1 MMKKL
6 PVFVL
11 GVGLGVAMTFGV
23 SMYRFGPI
31 GAQAQ
36 TGAETFNQLKL
47 FGDVFERVRNDY
59 VEPTDEADLIEN
71 ALNGMLTALDPHSA
85 YLGPEAFEDIQEQTR
100 GEFGGLGIQVTME
113 EGLVKVVSPIDDT
126 PAARAGVLANDLI
139 VALDGEQVQ
148 GMTLADAVEKMRGI
162 IGTPITI
169 TIQREGREGTFDLTM
184 ERDTIRIAS
193 VRSRLEGSIGYIRLT
208 QFSGQTFEGLETA
221 ILDLNRDAEEEGVE
235 LSGFVLD
242 LRNNPGGLVN
252 QALEV
257 SDAFLDRGEIVSIR
271 GRSEADTRRYNAR
284 SGDLV
289 GGLPVVVLINGGSA
303 SASEIVAGALQDHRR
318 ATLVGSLSF
327 GKGSVQTVI
336 PMSANSALRLTTARY
351 YTPAGR
357 SIQARGIDPDI
368 EILQEN
374 LPEELVG
381 LDSPGGEASLDGHLS
396 NEDEV
401 ERSGSSVYVPQDT
414 ALDTQLQYALSLLRG
429 EETHAAFPPD
439 PDAPLPN

>member
-1 MMKKL
+1 MIKKL
-6 PVFVL
+6 PVFALGLVL
-11 GVGLGVAMTFGV
+11 GVAVTFGV
-23 SMYRFGPI
+23 THYRLGPI

-47 FGDVFERVRNDY
+47 FGDVFERVLNDY
-59 VEPTDEADLIEN
+59 VEPQAEAELIEN
-71 ALNGMLTALDPHSA
+71 ALDGMLSALDPHSA

-113 EGLVKVVSPIDDT
+113 EGFVKVVSPIDET
-126 PAARAGVLANDLI
+126 PAARAGILANDLI
-139 VALDGEQVQ
+139 VELDGEDVQ
-148 GMTLADAVEKMRGI
+148 GMTLADAVERMRGI
-162 IGTPITI
+162 VGTEIVLRVR
-169 TIQREGREGTFDLTM
+169 REGAEDFEVTL

-193 VRSRLEGSIGYIRLT
+193 VRSRLEGDVGYLRIT
-208 QFSGQTFEGLETA
+208 NFSGQTGEGLEQA
-221 ILDLNRDAEEEGVE
+221 ILELNEEAEEEGVE
-235 LSGFVLD
+235 LSGYLLD

-271 GRSEADTRRYNAR
+271 GRDESETRRYNAR
-284 SGDLV
+284 SGDMV

-336 PMSANSALRLTTARY
+336 PMSANSAVRLTTARY
-351 YTPAGR
+351 YTPSGR

-368 EILQEN
+368 EVLQEN

-381 LDSPGGEASLDGHLS
+381 LDEPGGEAALDGHLS
-396 NEDEV
+396 NEDDD
-401 ERSGSSVYVPQDT
+401 ERSGSSVYVPAD
-414 ALDTQLQYALSLLRG
+414 AELDTQLQYGLSLLRG
-429 EETHAAFPPD
+429 QEVHAAFPPD
-439 PDAPLPN
+439 PNAPLPN

>member
-1 MMKKL
+1 MIKKL
-6 PVFVL
+6 PVFALGLVL
-11 GVGLGVAMTFGV
+11 GVAVTFGV
-23 SMYRFGPI
+23 THYRLGPI

-47 FGDVFERVRNDY
+47 FGDVFERVLNDY
-59 VEPTDEADLIEN
+59 VEPQAEAELIEN
-71 ALNGMLTALDPHSA
+71 ALDGMLSALDPHSA

-113 EGLVKVVSPIDDT
+113 EGFVKVVSPIDET
-126 PAARAGVLANDLI
+126 PAARAGILANDLI
-139 VALDGEQVQ
+139 VELDGEDVQ
-148 GMTLADAVEKMRGI
+148 GMTLADAVERMRGI
-162 IGTPITI
+162 VGTEIVLRVR
-169 TIQREGREGTFDLTM
+169 REGAEDFEVTL

-193 VRSRLEGSIGYIRLT
+193 VRSRLEGDVGYLRIT
-208 QFSGQTFEGLETA
+208 NFSGQTGEGLEQA
-221 ILDLNRDAEEEGVE
+221 ILELNEEAEEEGVE
-235 LSGFVLD
+235 LSGYLLD

-271 GRSEADTRRYNAR
+271 GRDESETRRYNAR
-284 SGDLV
+284 SGDMV

-336 PMSANSALRLTTARY
+336 PMSANSAVRLTTARY
-351 YTPAGR
+351 YTPSGR

-368 EILQEN
+368 EVLQEN

-381 LDSPGGEASLDGHLS
+381 LDEPGGEAALDGHLS
-396 NEDEV
+396 NEDDD
-401 ERSGSSVYVPQDT
+401 ERSGSSVYVPADT
-414 ALDTQLQYALSLLRG
+414 ELDTQLQYGLSLLRG
-429 EETHAAFPPD
+429 QEVHAAFPPD
-439 PDAPLPN
+439 PNAPLPN

>member
-11 GVGLGVAMTFGV
+11 GMLLGVAVTFGAT
-23 SMYRFGPI
+23 MYRFGPI

-47 FGDVFERVRNDY
+47 FGDVFERVLNDY
-59 VEPTDEADLIEN
+59 VEPQEEQDLIEN
-71 ALNGMLTALDPHSA
+71 ALDGMLTSLDPHSA
-85 YLGPEAFEDIQEQTR
+85 YLGPDAFEDIREQTS

-126 PAARAGVLANDLI
+126 PAARAGILANDYI
-139 VALDGEQVQ
+139 TALDGEQVQ
-148 GMTLADAVEKMRGI
+148 GMDLSDAVERMRGLV
-162 IGTPITI
+162 GTPITV
-169 TIQREGREGTFDLTM
+169 TIQREGAAPFDVTL

-193 VRSRLEGSIGYIRLT
+193 VRSRLEGDIGYLRVT
-208 QFSGQTFEGLETA
+208 QFSGQTAGGLDEE
-221 ILDLNRDAEEEGVE
+221 ISSLVQEAEEAGIE
-235 LSGFVLD
+235 LAGYVLD

-284 SGDLV
+284 SGDRV

-336 PMSANSALRLTTARY
+336 PMSATSAVRLTTARY

-368 EILQEN
+368 EVLQEN
-374 LPEELVG
+374 LPEELQG

-401 ERSGSSVYVPQDT
+401 ERSGSSVYVPAD
-414 ALDTQLQYALSLLRG
+414 AELDTQLQYALSLLRG

>member
-11 GVGLGVAMTFGV
+11 GLVLGVAVTFGAT
-23 SMYRFGPI
+23 MYRFGPM
-31 GAQAQ
+31 GAQASA
-36 TGAETFNQLKL
+36 GAETFNQLKL
-47 FGDVFERVRNDY
+47 FGDVFERVLNDY
-59 VEPTDEADLIEN
+59 VEEQNEVDLIEN

-85 YLGPEAFEDIQEQTR
+85 YLGPDAYEDIQEQTR

-113 EGLVKVVSPIDDT
+113 DGLVKVVSPIDET
-126 PAARAGVLANDLI
+126 PAARAGILSNDLI
-139 VALDGEQVQ
+139 THLDGEQVQ
-148 GMTLADAVEKMRGI
+148 GMDLSDAVEIMRGVV
-162 IGTPITI
+162 GTPITV
-169 TIQREGREGTFDLTM
+169 TILREGREPFDLTL
-184 ERDTIRIAS
+184 ERDIIRIAS
-193 VRSRLEGSIGYIRLT
+193 VRSRLEGDVGYIRVT
-208 QFSGQTFEGLETA
+208 QFSGQTAEGLDQE
-221 ILDLNRDAEEEGVE
+221 ILNLNEEAEQADVDI
-235 LSGFVLD
+235 SGYVLD

-318 ATLVGSLSF
+318 ATIVGSLSF

-336 PMSANSALRLTTARY
+336 PMSANSAVRLTTARY

-357 SIQARGIDPDI
+357 SIQATGIDPDI
-368 EILQEN
+368 EVLQEN
-374 LPEELVG
+374 LPEELIG
-381 LDSPGGEASLDGHLS
+381 LDTPGGEASLDGHLS

-414 ALDTQLQYALSLLRG
+414 ELDTQLQYALSLLRG

>member
-11 GVGLGVAMTFGV
+11 GLMLGIAVTFGV
-23 SMYRFGPI
+23 TAYRFGPM

-36 TGAETFNQLKL
+36 AGAETFNQLKL
-47 FGDVFERVRNDY
+47 FGDVFERVLNDY
-59 VEPTDEADLIEN
+59 VEPQDEVDMIEN
-71 ALNGMLTALDPHSA
+71 ALNGMLTSLDPHSA
-85 YLGPEAFEDIQEQTR
+85 YLGPDAYADIQEQTR

-113 EGLVKVVSPIDDT
+113 EGLVKVVSPIDET
-126 PAARAGVLANDLI
+126 PAARAGILANDLI
-139 VALDGEQVQ
+139 TALDGEQVQ
-148 GMTLADAVEKMRGI
+148 GLTLGDAVERMRGLV
-162 IGTPITI
+162 GTPITV
-169 TIQREGREGTFDLTM
+169 TILREGRDPFDVTL

-193 VRSRLEGSIGYIRLT
+193 VRSRLEGEIGYIRLT
-208 QFSGQTFEGLETA
+208 QFSGQTFEGLDKA
-221 ILDLNRDAEEEGVE
+221 VRDLAEEAEQADVE
-235 LSGFVLD
+235 ISGYVVD

-271 GRSEADTRRYNAR
+271 GRSEAETRRYNAR

-318 ATLVGSLSF
+318 ATIVGSLSF

-368 EILQEN
+368 EVLQEN

-381 LDSPGGEASLDGHLS
+381 LDSPGGEASLDGHLA
-396 NEDEV
+396 NEGEE
-401 ERSGSSVYVPQDT
+401 ERSGSSVYVPQE
-414 ALDTQLQYALSLLRG
+414 AELDTQLQYALSLLRG
-429 EETHAAFPPD
+429 EESHAAFPPD

>member
-1 MMKKL
+1 MMKRI

-11 GVGLGVAMTFGV
+11 GLILGVALTFGV
-23 SMYRFGPI
+23 AHYRFGPI

-36 TGAETFNQLKL
+36 AGAETFNQLKL
-47 FGDVFERVRNDY
+47 FGDVFERVLNDY
-59 VEPTDEADLIEN
+59 VEPQAESDLIEN
-71 ALNGMLTALDPHSA
+71 ALNGMLSSLDPHSA
-85 YLGPEAFEDIQEQTR
+85 YLGPDAFADIQEQTR

-113 EGLVKVVSPIDDT
+113 EGFVKVVSPIDET
-126 PAARAGVLANDLI
+126 PAARAGILANDLI
-139 VALDGEQVQ
+139 VALDGEDVQ
-148 GMTLADAVEKMRGI
+148 GMDLSDAVERMRGV
-162 IGTPITI
+162 IGTEITVRI
-169 TIQREGREGTFDLTM
+169 RREGVDDFEVTL
-184 ERDTIRIAS
+184 ERDSIRIAS
-193 VRSRLEGSIGYIRLT
+193 VRSRLEGDIGYIRVT
-208 QFSGQTFEGLETA
+208 QFSGQTFDGLDKA
-221 ILDLNRDAEEEGVE
+221 IFDLNEEADNADLE
-235 LSGFVLD
+235 LAGFVLD

-271 GRSEADTRRYNAR
+271 GRDESETRRYNAR
-284 SGDLV
+284 SGDLI

-336 PMSANSALRLTTARY
+336 PMSANSAVRLTTARY
-351 YTPAGR
+351 YTPSGR

-381 LDSPGGEASLDGHLS
+381 LDTPGGEASLDGHLS
-396 NEDEV
+396 NEEEV
-401 ERSGSSVYVPQDT
+401 ERSGSSVYVPAD
-414 ALDTQLQYALSLLRG
+414 AEMDTQLQYALSLLRG

-439 PDAPLPN
+439 PNAPLPN

>member
-1 MMKKL
+1 MMKKI

-11 GVGLGVAMTFGV
+11 GVMLGVAVTFGAT
-23 SMYRFGPI
+23 MYRFGPI

-47 FGDVFERVRNDY
+47 FGDVFERVLNDY
-59 VEPTDEADLIEN
+59 VEPQDEADLIEN

-85 YLGPEAFEDIQEQTR
+85 YLGPEAFEDIQEQTS

-126 PAARAGVLANDLI
+126 PAARAGVLANDFI
-139 VALDGEQVQ
+139 IRLDGEDVQ
-148 GMTLADAVEKMRGI
+148 GMDLSDAVERMRGLV
-162 IGTPITI
+162 GTPITI
-169 TIQREGREGTFDLTM
+169 TILRDGREPFDLTM
-184 ERDTIRIAS
+184 DRDTIRIAS
-193 VRSRLEGSIGYIRLT
+193 VRSRLEGQIGYLRVT
-208 QFSGQTFEGLETA
+208 QFSGQTGEGLERE
-221 ILDLNRDAEEEGVE
+221 ILSLNEEAAQAGTEITGY
-235 LSGFVLD
+235 VLD

-252 QALEV
+252 QALEI

-336 PMSANSALRLTTARY
+336 PMSANSAVRLTTARY

-368 EILQEN
+368 EVLQEN

-381 LDSPGGEASLDGHLS
+381 LDMPGGEASLDGHLS
-396 NEDEV
+396 NEGET

>member
-11 GVGLGVAMTFGV
+11 GMLLGVAVTFGAT
-23 SMYRFGPI
+23 MYRFGPI

-47 FGDVFERVRNDY
+47 FGDVFERVLNDY
-59 VEPTDEADLIEN
+59 VEPQEEQDLIEN
-71 ALNGMLTALDPHSA
+71 ALDGMLTSLDPHSA
-85 YLGPEAFEDIQEQTR
+85 YLGPDAFEDMREQTS

-126 PAARAGVLANDLI
+126 PAARAGILANDFI
-139 VALDGEQVQ
+139 TALDGEQVQ
-148 GMTLADAVEKMRGI
+148 GMDLADAVERMRGI
-162 IGTPITI
+162 VGTPITV
-169 TIQREGREGTFDLTM
+169 TIQREGADPFDVTL

-193 VRSRLEGSIGYIRLT
+193 VRSRLEGDIGYLRVT
-208 QFSGQTFEGLETA
+208 QFSGQTAEGLDEE
-221 ILDLNRDAEEEGVE
+221 ISSLVQEAEEAGIE
-235 LSGFVLD
+235 LAGYVLD

-284 SGDLV
+284 SGDRV

-336 PMSANSALRLTTARY
+336 PMSATSAVRLTTARY

-368 EILQEN
+368 EVLQEN
-374 LPEELVG
+374 LPEELLG

-401 ERSGSSVYVPQDT
+401 ERSGSSVYVPVDT
-414 ALDTQLQYALSLLRG
+414 ELDTQLQYALSLLRG

>member
-1 MMKKL
+1 MKRI

-11 GVGLGVAMTFGV
+11 GLILGVALTFGV
-23 SMYRFGPI
+23 AHYRFGPI

-36 TGAETFNQLKL
+36 AGAETFNQLKL
-47 FGDVFERVRNDY
+47 FGDVFERVLNDY
-59 VEPTDEADLIEN
+59 VEPQAESDLIEN
-71 ALNGMLTALDPHSA
+71 ALNGMLSSLDPHSA
-85 YLGPEAFEDIQEQTR
+85 YLGPDAFADIQEQTR

-113 EGLVKVVSPIDDT
+113 EGFVKVVSPIDET
-126 PAARAGVLANDLI
+126 PAARAGILANDLI
-139 VALDGEQVQ
+139 VALDGEDVQ
-148 GMTLADAVEKMRGI
+148 GMDLSDAVERMRGV
-162 IGTPITI
+162 IGTEITVRI
-169 TIQREGREGTFDLTM
+169 RREGVDDFEVTL
-184 ERDTIRIAS
+184 ERDSIRIAS
-193 VRSRLEGSIGYIRLT
+193 VRSRLEGDIGYIRVT
-208 QFSGQTFEGLETA
+208 QFSGQTFDGLDKA
-221 ILDLNRDAEEEGVE
+221 IFDLNEEADNADLE
-235 LSGFVLD
+235 LAGFVLD

-271 GRSEADTRRYNAR
+271 GRDESETRRYNAR
-284 SGDLV
+284 SGDLI

-336 PMSANSALRLTTARY
+336 PMSANSAVRLTTARY
-351 YTPAGR
+351 YTPSGR

-381 LDSPGGEASLDGHLS
+381 LDTPGGEASLDGHLS
-396 NEDEV
+396 NEEEV
-401 ERSGSSVYVPQDT
+401 ERSGSSVYVPAD
-414 ALDTQLQYALSLLRG
+414 AEMDTQLQYALSLLRG

-439 PDAPLPN
+439 PNAPLPN

>member
-1 MMKKL
+1 MMKKI

-11 GVGLGVAMTFGV
+11 GLALGVAVTFGV
-23 SMYRFGPI
+23 THYRLGPI

-36 TGAETFNQLKL
+36 AGAETFNQLKL
-47 FGDVFERVRNDY
+47 FGDVFERVLNDY
-59 VEPTDEADLIEN
+59 VEPQEESELIEN
-71 ALNGMLTALDPHSA
+71 ALNGMLTSLDPHSA
-85 YLGPEAFEDIQEQTR
+85 YLGPEAFEDIQEQTT

-113 EGLVKVVSPIDDT
+113 DGFVKVVSPIDDT
-126 PAARAGVLANDLI
+126 PAARAGILSNDLI
-139 VALDGEQVQ
+139 VGLDGENVQ
-148 GMTLADAVEKMRGI
+148 DLDLSEAVERMRGVV
-162 IGTPITI
+162 GTPITV
-169 TIQREGREGTFDLTM
+169 TIRREGAEDFDVTLQ
-184 ERDTIRIAS
+184 RDTIRIAS
-193 VRSRLEGSIGYIRLT
+193 VRSRLEGDIGYLRVT
-208 QFSGQTFEGLETA
+208 QFSGQTGEGLERE
-221 ILDLNRDAEEEGVE
+221 ILAVNEEAEEAGVE
-235 LSGFVLD
+235 VAGYVLD

-252 QALEV
+252 QALEI

-271 GRSEADTRRYNAR
+271 GRTEADTRRYNAR
-284 SGDLV
+284 SGDLI

-336 PMSANSALRLTTARY
+336 PMSATSAVRLTTARY

-368 EILQEN
+368 EVLQEN
-374 LPEELVG
+374 LPEELMG
-381 LDSPGGEASLDGHLS
+381 LDTPGGEASLDGHLS

-401 ERSGSSVYVPQDT
+401 ERSGSSVYVPQD
-414 ALDTQLQYALSLLRG
+414 AELDTQLQYALSLLRG
-429 EETHAAFPPD
+429 EEVHAAFPPD